1 MKEEPAVLNP
11 VRFMKMARGD
21 TAGLIAIAGDYF
33 IETRRLIPAWM
44 AMLEAGDFG
53 RLREELHR
61 CKGGAAIFG
70 LDRLTAMIIDHE
82 RPMAIETHGF
92 DVAAFESELRAAE
105 CAVTRMMEPVA

>member
-1 MKEEPAVLNP
+1 MKEEPAALNP
-11 VRFMKMARGD
+11 TRFARMARGD

-33 IETRRLIPAWM
+33 KETRRLMPAWL

-70 LDRLTAMIIDHE
+70 LDRLAAMIMDY
-82 RPMAIETHGF
+82 ETPRVLETRGF
-92 DVAAFESELRAAE
+92 DVEAFEQELRAAE
-105 CAVTRMMEPVA
+105 CAVSRMMESVV